1 MAIFS
6 STQPP
11 RAIDGLSGETV
22 YLAELEKAQIIAP
35 GIVFDAVSELFYFS
49 DRHMVGEEKRF
60 GVVYESSIYSLIN
73 SNEESVS
80 LSQGIFLGSGVDFL
94 YYESIIYFISKLDY
108 LIHLDLAFNNNFIIN
123 EDMSP
128 RSKKYFEEL
137 LAKLFP
143 NCRVFFASENTV
155 ITVDKLV
162 IIGIDASKIDR
173 NIPRIKQFIVE
184 SFTKSNHFPQ
194 DLKIML
200 IRKALVH
207 YDLRWRKPINFMLL
221 ELIARLLGFK
231 LIDPAD
237 LELNEVAELFG
248 RSKKVVSYH
257 GGALSNVLFCPPGV
271 TVIEL
276 YSTWYDDCFK
286 KICEATNLVYVGK
299 SFQMNTFPSIP
310 RTIYGILHFRFKIV
324 HFKHWYVPL
333 NAFFQLIK

>member
-11 RAIDGLSGETV
+11 RAVDGLSGETV
-22 YLAELEKAQIIAP
+22 YLAELEKVQIIAP
-35 GIVFDAVSELFYFS
+35 GVVFDAVSEVFYFN
-49 DRHMVGEEKRF
+49 DKHMVGEEKRY
-60 GVVYESSIYSLIN
+60 GVVYQSDTYSLIN
-73 SNEESVS
+73 SNEQSVS
-80 LSQGIFLGSGVDFL
+80 LSHGIFLGSGVDFL
-94 YYESIIYFISKLDY
+94 YYESIVYFVSKLDY
-108 LIHLDLAFNNNFIIN
+108 LIGLDLAFNKNFILN

-128 RSKKYFEEL
+128 RSKQYFADL

-143 NCRVFFASENTV
+143 NCRVFFASGNMV

-184 SFTKSNHFPQ
+184 SFPKSNHFPQ
-194 DLKIML
+194 DVKIML
-200 IRKALVH
+200 RRKALVH
-207 YDLRWRKPINFMLL
+207 YDLKWRKPINFMLL

-248 RSKKVVSYH
+248 RAKKVVSYH
-257 GGALSNVLFCPPGV
+257 GGALSNILFCPFGV
-271 TVIEL
+271 TIIEL

-299 SFQMNTFPSIP
+299 SFQMYTFPSIP
-310 RTIYGILHFRFKIV
+310 RTIYGLLHFRFKIV
-324 HFKHWYVPL
+324 QIKHWYVPL
-333 NAFFQLIK
+333 NAFLRLIK